1 MESQDL
7 AKRRFYEALSYDD
20 AAELYEHAPC
30 GYLST
35 APDGRIIKANQTLLT
50 WTGYTVDELVGRRSF
65 VDLLTGGGR
74 IYHET
79 HYAPMLRLQSMVRE
93 LALDLVRADGSRIP
107 VLVNATLHRD
117 ADGEPVAIRIALF
130 EAAERREYERQLLA
144 AKRQAEAAE
153 GRARTLVQTLQRTL
167 MPPRLPVVDGLDAAA
182 AYHPGGGD
190 LEVGGD
196 FYDLFEVDES
206 CWVAVLGDVCGK
218 GAEAAIVTAL
228 VRFTVRAAAVRQE
241 SASAMLHAVN
251 EVMLHDHDV
260 DRHCTLLVVRLRR
273 HGDRWEAEVSSGGHP
288 LPLLL
293 RPDRAPVP
301 VGVPGTIVGVLSEA
315 EFTDSSLLLGP
326 GESLVLTTDGVT
338 EARRGQTM
346 YGEERLAAVVGR
358 CDPEPVEAVVAV
370 VVDDV
375 REFLAGGRHDDIA
388 VLALGVPGSATR

>member
-1 MESQDL
+1 MESQEL
-7 AKRRFYEALSYDD
+7 AKREFYEALGYDD
-20 AAELYEHAPC
+20 VTELYEHAPC

-35 APDGRIIKANQTLLT
+35 APDGRITKANQTFLT
-50 WTGYTVDELVGRRSF
+50 WTGYSHDALVGRRSF

-93 LALDLVRADGSRIP
+93 LALDVVRADGSRIP
-107 VLVNATLHRD
+107 VLVNARLQRD
-117 ADGEPVAIRIALF
+117 ADGEPVAIHVALF
-130 EAAERREYERQLLA
+130 EAAERREYERQLLV

-153 GRARTLVQTLQRTL
+153 GRARTLVRTLQRTL
-167 MPPRLPVVDGLDAAA
+167 MPPRLPEVPGLDAAA

-206 CWVAVLGDVCGK
+206 SWVAVLGDVCGK

-273 HGDRWEAEVSSGGHP
+273 DGKAWAVEVSSGGHP

-293 RPDRAPVP
+293 RQGRTPLA
-301 VGVPGTIVGVLSEA
+301 VGVPGTLVGVLTEA
-315 EFTDSSLLLGP
+315 EFTDTTLPLGP
-326 GESLVLTTDGVT
+326 GESLVLSTDGVA
-338 EARRGQTM
+338 EARHGETM
-346 YGEERLAAVVGR
+346 YGEERLATVLGG
-358 CDPEPVEAVVAV
+358 CPPWPVEGVVAA

-375 REFLAGGRHDDIA
+375 REFLDGGPHDDVA
-388 VLALGVPGSATR
+388 VLALGVPPTAAR